1 MFTGIVESIGTISS
15 SRPVGGGRRIQ
26 IDVGPLATGCTP
38 GASVCVTGVCLTV
51 VAVSAGGLSFDVVT
65 ETLEK
70 STLGEKRSGDKVNL
84 ERALTVDGRFDGHF
98 VQGHVDGTGGVDQV
112 VSSGQET
119 VVWIRPQAH
128 LAPCIIP
135 KGSVAIDG
143 ISLTI
148 AEVRDGAFS
157 IALIP
162 TTLAVTTASSLS
174 AGDRVNIE
182 TDIIARTI
190 VHHLS
195 TMSSSLGLTLDKLQQ
210 AGFA

>member
-1 MFTGIVESIGTISS
+1 MNAAERRFPEAQDERTSFFQLHFRG
-15 SRPVGGGRRIQ
+15 PVNQVAPAGR
-26 IDVGPLATGCTP
+26 
-38 GASVCVTGVCLTV
+38 
-51 VAVSAGGLSFDVVT
+51 
-65 ETLEK
+65 
-70 STLGEKRSGDKVNL
+70 
-84 ERALTVDGRFDGHF
+84 
-98 VQGHVDGTGGVDQV
+98 
-112 VSSGQET
+112 ET
-119 VVWIRPQAH
+119 VVWIKPEAH

-148 AEVRDGAFS
+148 AQVRDGAFS

-162 TTLAVTTASSLS
+162 TTLAVTTASSYS

-195 TMSSSLGLTLDKLQQ
+195 TMSSSFGLTLDKLHQ